1 MESFEIQALPE
12 LEMQELEAMDA
23 PGWWTGF
30 QEGVKITIAS
40 LVFSA
45 ATAASAAT

>member
-1 MESFEIQALPE
+1 MKNQLE
-12 LEMQELEAMDA
+12 LLELDMQELEPMDA

-30 QEGVKITIAS
+30 QKGVEITVAT
-40 LVFSA
+40 LVFSV

>member
-1 MESFEIQALPE
+1 MESFEIGAFPE
-12 LEMQELEAMDA
+12 LEMQELEVMDA

-30 QEGVKITIAS
+30 QKGVEITIAT

-45 ATAASAAT
+45 ATVAT